1 MLFRSMMLLNDT
13 SRTELVQQAGES
25 GMFWDLTEILEDY
38 PLLKEN
44 TEPYL
49 RSLTY
54 DGNLIAIPRRTVDR
68 VGGLILR
75 EDWLENLNL
84 EMPKTLDDF
93 YNVFYAFTYD
103 DPDGNGVDDT
113 IGLAMAG
120 LDQRALKAASGIT
133 AWDYFCLLYTSWRK
147 IPQ

>member
-1 MLFRSMMLLNDT
+1 M
-13 SRTELVQQAGES
+13 
-25 GMFWDLTEILEDY
+25 EDY

-133 AWDYFCLLYTSWRK
+133 AWDYFVDEEAKEVDIVAWSRATRSILILSRSAMMTVLLPRTL
-147 IPQ
+147 PQ